1 MATERR
7 SRVSDGASGPAETR
21 GQSPNPA
28 INALEALLG
37 HSHGQGMSRLQDAF
51 AATTSMSEPVAAAA
65 QAMPVSEPPP
75 TRADPRP
82 SPVNP
87 SHLTSVDL
95 GTTAAT
101 ATAATTWLGQ
111 PSNVPTLGHRGR
123 HGIPVSLSTSVS
135 PTAPE
140 TPPSN
145 RSFTFPGPLLGS
157 AGVQGHR
164 EPPPERGMSLPN
176 PASSTTRRRSSP
188 APRKHKCPYC
198 ATEFTRHHNLKSHL
212 LTHSHEKPFVC
223 ATCQARFRRLH
234 DLKRH
239 AKLHTGER
247 PHICRRCGRRFARGD
262 ALARHTKGQGGCAGR
277 RASLGSFVDDDDSTA
292 DVETETGPD
301 ENMEDLSYPGEGPEQ
316 DPGPDRMDDDSPTAH
331 GADPH
336 FRRPPGVPTTS
347 PSSSTAVVDGVRS
360 APTHAAAAFGGHPRP
375 SHSSTYP
382 PAASHGTGSFGIH
395 RRLQPPKVG
404 GGESRSNATASV
416 AHPVSS
422 SHASGTSVLAGSSG
436 VPSILSHGGMTESPA
451 PLSPAHVTT
460 SSLRPSDSSSHIR
473 PRSPS
478 ITHKFQQRQFG
489 RRPSARSPP
498 PSNSLPPPLASV
510 PHAPSSLPSLAG
522 LGSVDPNP
530 TATASTRVSLGDP
543 TSSALAPA
551 IGSSPLARMSGLPP
565 SSSPD
570 STSVQRRNGPD
581 DGNSSRAVAPPT
593 TENLLAY
600 VRSLES
606 KINQLSD
613 ELLGLRRDMASHPR
627 PS

>member
-1 MATERR
+1 M
-7 SRVSDGASGPAETR
+7 G
-21 GQSPNPA
+21 
-28 INALEALLG
+28 
-37 HSHGQGMSRLQDAF
+37 
-51 AATTSMSEPVAAAA
+51 EPVAAPA
-65 QAMPVSEPPP
+65 QAVPVSEPPS
-75 TRADPRP
+75 TRADLSSSRP

-95 GTTAAT
+95 GTTVGTAT
-101 ATAATTWLGQ
+101 ASITGAAATTWLAQ
-111 PSNVPTLGHRGR
+111 PPNAPPLDDRGR
-123 HGIPVSLSTSVS
+123 HGVPVSLSTSVS

-140 TPPSN
+140 ALPSN

-157 AGVQGHR
+157 AGIEGHR
-164 EPPPERGMSLPN
+164 ESPLERGMSLPN

-277 RASLGSFVDDDDSTA
+277 RASLGSFLDDDDSTA

-301 ENMEDLSYPGEGPEQ
+301 ESMEDLSYPGEGPEQ
-316 DPGPDRMDDDSPTAH
+316 GPGPDPMDDHRPTAR
-331 GADPH
+331 GPDPH
-336 FRRPPGVPTTS
+336 LRRPPGIPTTNS
-347 PSSSTAVVDGVRS
+347 ATSTAAVDAVRS
-360 APTHAAAAFGGHPRP
+360 VPTHAVAAFGGHPRP

-382 PAASHGTGSFGIH
+382 PAASHGTGSFGTH
-395 RRLQPPKVG
+395 RRLQPPPMG
-404 GGESRSNATASV
+404 GGESRSNATAGVTHAVS
-416 AHPVSS
+416 SS

-436 VPSILSHGGMTESPA
+436 VSSILSHGGMTESPA
-451 PLSPAHVTT
+451 PLSPAPITT
-460 SSLRPSDSSSHIR
+460 SSLRPSDSNSHIR
-473 PRSPS
+473 PPPSPS
-478 ITHKFQQRQFG
+478 LTHQFQQRQFG

-498 PSNSLPPPLASV
+498 PANSLPLPLASV
-510 PHAPSSLPSLAG
+510 PHVPPSLPSLAG
-522 LGSVDPNP
+522 LGPVDINP
-530 TATASTRVSLGDP
+530 TTTAPTRVSLGDP
-543 TSSALAPA
+543 TSSVLPAPT

-565 SSSPD
+565 SSDPDD
-570 STSVQRRNGPD
+570 STSMQRRNGPD

-613 ELLGLRRDMASHPR
+613 ELLGLRRDMASQPR
-627 PS
+627 PSQPREG